1 MGCPSFSWSLLIM
14 PVYQYQG
21 YRSDGGA
28 ATGIVDAENV
38 KVARLKLRKEGVYPT
53 EVVEQNQPSVRPQ
66 EKGRSTTART
76 TGKSSVLSATDLSLL
91 TRQFATLLVAGLP
104 LVDALGVLV
113 DQAQKKP
120 IKALLA
126 AIREQIRGGKAL
138 SVVLESYEKDFSSIY
153 VHMVR
158 AGEASGA
165 LDQILFRLA
174 EFLEKQQA
182 LRNKVTNAM
191 LYPII
196 MLVIGTIIL
205 FFLITFVVPKITQ
218 VFAQQKQALP
228 WPTVALMSVS
238 EFMADYWM
246 VLVGV
251 VIGGLY
257 LIRRFTHTARGRMV
271 ADRVTLKLPLIGDVA
286 RMVSISRLTSTLSTM
301 LASGV
306 QLLDALDVSKRVMN
320 NRVLEETV
328 EGARQNIRE
337 GETIADPL
345 KRSGEFPA
353 LVTHMIAVGEKSG
366 EMEEMLR
373 RVSQIY
379 DSEVER
385 VIARLTSLMEPI
397 MILVMG
403 AIVLFIVVAIL
414 LPIFEMGQMIR

>member
-1 MGCPSFSWSLLIM
+1 M
-14 PVYQYQG
+14 PVYQYRG
-21 YRSDGGA
+21 YRNDGGTT
-28 ATGIVDAENV
+28 TGIIDAENP

-53 EVVEQNQPSVRPQ
+53 DVVEQGQAPTHSQ
-66 EKGRSTTART
+66 EHTRGRTERSIGRSVTLA
-76 TGKSSVLSATDLSLL
+76 STDLALL

-104 LVDALGVLV
+104 LVEALGVLV
-113 DQAQKKP
+113 DQAEKKP

-126 AIREQIRGGKAL
+126 DIREQVRGGKAL
-138 SVVLESYEKDFSSIY
+138 SAVLETYEKDFSPIY

-158 AGEASGA
+158 AGETSGA
-165 LDQILFRLA
+165 LDQILFRLT
-174 EFLEKQQA
+174 EFLEKQLA

-191 LYPII
+191 LYPLI
-196 MLVIGTIIL
+196 MLVIGSAIL
-205 FFLITFVVPKITQ
+205 FFLITFVVPKITM

-228 WPTVALMSVS
+228 WPTVALMSIS
-238 EFMADYWM
+238 QFFADYWM

-251 VIGGLY
+251 LLGGLY
-257 LIRRFTHTARGRMV
+257 MARRFIRTGAGRMM
-271 ADRVTLKLPLIGDVA
+271 ADRTILRLPLIGDVA
-286 RMVSISRLTSTLSTM
+286 RMVSISRLTSTLATM

-306 QLLDALDVSKRVMN
+306 QLLDAMDVSKRVMN

-328 EGARQNIRE
+328 EAARQNIRE

-379 DSEVER
+379 DGEVER
-385 VIARLTSLMEPI
+385 VIARLTSLMEPV
-397 MILVMG
+397 MILAMG
-403 AIVLFIVVAIL
+403 TVVLFIVVAIL
-414 LPIFEMGQMIR
+414 LPIFEMGQMVR

>member
-1 MGCPSFSWSLLIM
+1 M

-28 ATGIVDAENV
+28 ATGIIDAENV

-53 EVVEQNQPSVRPQ
+53 DVVEQGQSSVRSR
-66 EKGRSTTART
+66 ENGRSTTGRT

-126 AIREQIRGGKAL
+126 DIREQIRGGKAL

-196 MLVIGTIIL
+196 MLAIGTIIL

-228 WPTVALMSVS
+228 WPTVALMSIS

-257 LIRRFTHTARGRMV
+257 LIRRFAHTARGRMV
-271 ADRVTLKLPLIGDVA
+271 VDRVTLRLPLIGDVA

-328 EGARQNIRE
+328 EVARQNIRE

-414 LPIFEMGQMIR
+414 LPIFEMGQMVR